1 MGFMDKAKKMAEQA
15 QQKVEEKQAQFNESQ
30 AQKAQS
36 GAGAAPATTFDAHGR
51 PVSPPAAGG
60 PAPLATDPT
69 APLTGG
75 DPAGAPPV
83 GDTATAEPPA
93 PVQTTEPT
101 EDPALKPGV
110 NKTPDPFKPIG

>member
-15 QQKVEEKQAQFNESQ
+15 QQKVEEKQTQFNAGQ
-30 AQKAQS
+30 AQKAQT
-36 GAGAAPATTFDAHGR
+36 GAGASGGATFDKHGR
-51 PVSPPAAGG
+51 PVPPPAAGG
-60 PAPLATDPT
+60 PGPLATDPT
-69 APLTGG
+69 APLSGG
-75 DPAGAPPV
+75 DPVGSPPV

-110 NKTPDPFKPIG
+110 NKSPDPFKPIG